1 MSGVRHLLRNP
12 SRSKYVNLATR
23 AHPYPSTHLPTHP
36 TAHRSLAAL
45 IHEKLGDPPCLQ
57 DHILPN
63 KTCQDSQIT
72 EVQPA
77 PLWTSVSHTVVSSY
91 KIWEHSR
98 GEPSGE
104 RNPASRCGLKQTS
117 LESHTPGLAI
127 IMVTVS
133 CTNPATPG
141 PAPSHPALVKDRL
154 LIDLYSRYGNRQTS
168 RPLFHPCF

>member
-1 MSGVRHLLRNP
+1 MLRNP

-23 AHPYPSTHLPTHP
+23 
-36 TAHRSLAAL
+36 AHRSLAAL

-91 KIWEHSR
+91 KIWRHSR

-104 RNPASRCGLKQTS
+104 RNHASRCGLKQTS
-117 LESHTPGLAI
+117 LESHAQGLAI

-133 CTNPATPG
+133 
-141 PAPSHPALVKDRL
+141 
-154 LIDLYSRYGNRQTS
+154 
-168 RPLFHPCF
+168 